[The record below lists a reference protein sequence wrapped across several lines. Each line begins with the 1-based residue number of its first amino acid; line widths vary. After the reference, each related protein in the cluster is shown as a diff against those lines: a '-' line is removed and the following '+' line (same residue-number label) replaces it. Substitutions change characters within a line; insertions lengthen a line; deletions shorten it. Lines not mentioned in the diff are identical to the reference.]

1 MTEQH
6 EYDAIAD
13 RYRESKRLL
22 FRRYI
27 ERYTLFEV
35 LGALRDRTVLDL
47 ACGEGVSMLA
57 GSSGLARRRGHSL
70 TVPRPLSSRPP
81 DHVKWMVRSSS
92 MSAFRGS
99 DKRRIVQVGVSASE
113 MGNR

>member
-47 ACGEGVSMLA
+47 ACGEGVSM
-57 GSSGLARRRGHSL
+57 ARR
-70 TVPRPLSSRPP
+70 
-81 DHVKWMVRSSS
+81 
-92 MSAFRGS
+92 F
-99 DKRRIVQVGVSASE
+99 KRAGAAE
-113 MGNR
+113 GTP

>member
-35 LGALRDRTVLDL
+35 LGALRDRTVPDL

-57 GSSGLARRRGHSL
+57 GSSGLARRRALLDGTKTIVIQAARAREMDGAIFKYVGVS
-70 TVPRPLSSRPP
+70 
-81 DHVKWMVRSSS
+81 
-92 MSAFRGS
+92 GI

>member
-47 ACGEGVSMLA
+47 ACGEGVSLWLA
-57 GSSGLARRRGHSL
+57 GSSGLARRRALLDGTKTIVIQAARAREMDGAIFKYVGVS
-70 TVPRPLSSRPP
+70 
-81 DHVKWMVRSSS
+81 
-92 MSAFRGS
+92 GI